1 MVATR
6 ASFSAGDWV
15 AMRKWCGVRPVK
27 LEASRMR
34 MPCFWARYSFNWA
47 AVV

>member
-1 MVATR
+1 MAVTR

-15 AMRKWCGVRPVK
+15 AMRKWWGVRPVK

-34 MPCFWARYSFNWA
+34 MPCSRARYSFNWA
-47 AVV
+47 AVA